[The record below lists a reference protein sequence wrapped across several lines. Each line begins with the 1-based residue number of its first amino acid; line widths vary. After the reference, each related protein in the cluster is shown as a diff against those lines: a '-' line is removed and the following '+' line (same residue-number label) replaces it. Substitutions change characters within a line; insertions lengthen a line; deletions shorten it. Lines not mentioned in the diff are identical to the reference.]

1 MICRSKRSEQLRQN
15 LSGDQAYFSFLP
27 TPLPPNPP
35 IEVDAETS
43 ALLRK
48 IHADIGFLKGKESS
62 IPDPSLFLAM
72 YVRKEALFSS
82 KI

>member
-1 MICRSKRSEQLRQN
+1 MICRSPRSGQLRQN

-27 TPLPPNPP
+27 TPLPPNPS

-48 IHADIGFLKGKESS
+48 IHADIGFLKGVFH
-62 IPDPSLFLAM
+62 P
-72 YVRKEALFSS
+72 
-82 KI
+82 